1 MCFLRNGSLYSF
13 ETCTIVISMPGNL
26 SMHLVWPSK
35 YKGKWCFIPKCVF
48 SEMNRHTAL
57 KLVPLQSAHL
67 KTSGCTEFGPLNTKE
82 SDVLFQ
88 NVFSQKWIIVQLW
101 NLYHCDQH
109 AWKPQYA
116 LSLALQIQRKVMFYS
131 KMCFLRNG
139 SLYNFE
145 TFTIVIGMPGNLSMH
160 LVWPSKYKGKWCF
173 IPKCVFS
180 EMDQHTAL
188 TLVAMQ
194 LACLRTSG
202 CAEFGPLNTKESDVL
217 FQNVFSQKQI
227 IIQLWNWDHCNWHT
241 WKPQGLLSLAL
252 QIHRKVMF
260 YSKMCFLRNGSL
272 YNFDTCTMVIGMPG
286 NLSVHL
292 VWPSKYKG
300 KWCFIPKCVMFY
312 SKMCFLRNRSS
323 YSFETGTIAIDTPE
337 NLRVCWVW
345 PSKYKESGVLFQ
357 NVFYQKQII
366 IQLWNLYH
374 CDQHAW
380 KPQYALSLAL

>member
-1 MCFLRNGSLYSF
+1 MCFFRNGSLYNF

-48 SEMNRHTAL
+48 SEMDHHTTL
-57 KLVPLQSAHL
+57 KPVPLWSACL
-67 KTSGCTEFGPLNTKE
+67 KTSGYT
-82 SDVLFQ
+82 
-88 NVFSQKWIIVQLW
+88 W
-101 NLYHCDQH
+101 
-109 AWKPQYA
+109 
-116 LSLALQIQRKVMFYS
+116 
-131 KMCFLRNG
+131 
-139 SLYNFE
+139 
-145 TFTIVIGMPGNLSMH
+145 
-160 LVWPSKYKGKWCF
+160 VWPSKYKGKWCF

-188 TLVAMQ
+188 TFVAMQ

-202 CAEFGPLNTKESDVL
+202 CAEFGPLNTKENDVL

-227 IIQLWNWDHCNWHT
+227 IIQLWNLDHCNWHT

-300 KWCFIPKCVMFY
+300 KWCFIPKCVFSEMDH
-312 SKMCFLRNRSS
+312 CITLRLLPLWLACL
-323 YSFETGTIAIDTPE
+323 ETS
-337 NLRVCWVW
+337 VCT
-345 PSKYKESGVLFQ
+345 
-357 NVFYQKQII
+357 
-366 IQLWNLYH
+366 
-374 CDQHAW
+374 
-380 KPQYALSLAL
+380 